1 VVDTLSK
8 MITKAK
14 QHGYIKG
21 LGNFE
26 GDSLVNLNF
35 ADDTLIFLTADTKIV
50 DAFKMLLI
58 GFKNLLGLKINYTK
72 SELIPLNLSES
83 EGTQLANILGSLL
96 ELLLLPWKEKRLF
109 RGLKHGKDV
118 ISMNYPRKDF
128 HGTFNVR
135 TNIISVEYHI
145 DNPFPR
151 N

>member
-26 GDSLVNLNF
+26 GDNLVNLNF

-58 GFKNLLGLKINYTK
+58 WFENLSGLKINYTK
-72 SELIPLNLSES
+72 SEFIPLNLSES
-83 EGTQLANILGSLL
+83 EGTQLANILGCKIASLL
-96 ELLLLPWKEKRLF
+96 ITYLGVPLHWHKLRN
-109 RGLKHGKDV
+109 KDW
-118 ISMNYPRKDF
+118 DF
-128 HGTFNVR
+128 LVNK
-135 TNIISVEYHI
+135 VETKLEH
-145 DNPFPR
+145 
-151 N
+151 